1 MSEFL
6 AIVGKAI
13 VISACI
19 MICWIA
25 IKIKY
30 QMWKENKGE

>member
-6 AIVGKAI
+6 LALGKATI
-13 VISACI
+13 ISACI
-19 MICWIA
+19 MICWVA

-30 QMWKENKGE
+30 QMWKQSKGE

>member
-1 MSEFL
+1 MIEFL
-6 AIVGKAI
+6 GVLIKATI
-13 VISACI
+13 ISGCI

-30 QMWKENKGE
+30 QMWKKNKGE